1 MNLKITKKRLVEII
15 SEEIT
20 VMRESSA
27 DYTELNRFSLV
38 NAIKKLRSRI
48 TNIEDAIDMMGG
60 SIISYR
66 QDIQDLEKAN
76 QERIIDR
83 SRDLA
88 SVEEED

>member
-88 SVEEED
+88 SVEEEN